1 MGTLDLKSAIWG
13 VKPMHMCF
21 LKISAGHKQGH
32 RGGEEKGKSQAPGR
46 PSISF
51 LSTESESRW
60 ELVTV
65 IGPMAPP
72 KGS

>member
-1 MGTLDLKSAIWG
+1 
-13 VKPMHMCF
+13 MCF

-32 RGGEEKGKSQAPGR
+32 RGGEEKGKGQAPGR
-46 PSISF
+46 PTVSF
-51 LSTESESRW
+51 LSTESEFRW

-65 IGPMAPP
+65 LAPMAPP

>member
-1 MGTLDLKSAIWG
+1 
-13 VKPMHMCF
+13 MCF

-32 RGGEEKGKSQAPGR
+32 RGGEEKGKGQAPGL
-46 PSISF
+46 PTVSF
-51 LSTESESRW
+51 LSTESEFRW